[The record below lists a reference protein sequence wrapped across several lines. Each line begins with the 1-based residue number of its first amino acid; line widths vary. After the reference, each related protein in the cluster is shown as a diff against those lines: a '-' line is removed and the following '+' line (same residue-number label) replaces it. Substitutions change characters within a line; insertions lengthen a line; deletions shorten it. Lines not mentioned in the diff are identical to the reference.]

1 MTMDEQLEAK
11 AQAIVESWYWQMAE
25 GHNFRWKSAT
35 KSMTLFYESAPLESD
50 VAQLVIEYLK
60 SREGVTEFVI
70 ANKKWTFDTPW
81 NAKDCW
87 YQTVPSEKW
96 AGTESTKVRVYW
108 ALVQNG
114 DEAADGPYT
123 VENGCKYKVSHSYY
137 WDVTG
142 APALPASSSGV
153 QYSIQGFT
161 RDRETGLFTYIV
173 EKRETVQQDVALY
186 DTAVTAFELSQEEQH
201 LGVTANKVASTGR
214 KASVKN
220 GVIVERKVTKNPDC
234 TSDIVNRVTTEKN
247 VKGAVKVWRKT
258 LRGTVE
264 STTERSAANPLNGS
278 GLEVGET
285 RRSEQTPGELWNN
298 TVEKTT
304 TEPTGEIASE
314 CQKTIFE
321 HRDVTVENVP
331 TAPAKEADEAANG
344 VLKQKTIRKTD
355 ENTYDVT
362 NTTTREKKVEDARTV
377 ERKTLRGTSA
387 AVTHRNLTAAEVAA
401 KTGAQLD
408 VGETRTVEKTPG
420 NLKNLT
426 VEKFEP
432 DTQRIKIA
440 EGCEKTAAVETD
452 TTVESVK
459 VEEIGTVHP
468 QTAEVNKRKSVS
480 YRKNDDGKTAD
491 RTIVVEKHK
500 TQRATGGGG
509 SAGST
514 TTTERT
520 QNATAQEPVTPG
532 GVNVVVE
539 VDNQPNGMGGFNTVK
554 RKTDYNKLLSRGK
567 VKFATEEAE
576 ITTSVND
583 PDGEPSVGM
592 FGTVETQPNDHGS
605 FSVRVTKLVPKP
617 LDSGWI
623 TWRSVRTTQQW
634 RYTYECGVR
643 VFLNQER
650 GRLAVFK
657 RSDAECQISPHFN
670 RYGLMDGSASYT
682 RLLGVEPVATD
693 GGGSRTGK
701 VTFNGKRY
709 NVIRFVGTGNEG
721 TEYSV
726 SVNAIYVA
734 GLNLPPRTY
743 VTSVETFGG

>member
-1 MTMDEQLEAK
+1 MTTEDEAK
-11 AQAIVESWYWQMAE
+11 AKTIVESWYWQMAE

-70 ANKKWTFDTPW
+70 TNKKWTFDKPW

-96 AGTESTKVRVYW
+96 AGTESSKVRVYW

-137 WDVTG
+137 WDVSSQPT
-142 APALPASSSGV
+142 LPASSSGV

-201 LGVTANKVASTGR
+201 LGVKADKVASTGK

-220 GVIVERKVTKNPDC
+220 GVIVERHVTKNPDC

-264 STTERSAANPLNGS
+264 STTSRSEANPLNGS

-304 TEPTGEIASE
+304 KDPVGEIASE

-331 TAPAKEADEAANG
+331 TAPAKEAGEAADG
-344 VLKQKTIRKTD
+344 IIKQKSIRKTD
-355 ENTYDVT
+355 ENTYEVSD
-362 NTTTREKKVEDARTV
+362 TTTREKKVEDARTV

-387 AVTHRNLTAAEVAA
+387 AVTHRNLTAAEVVA
-401 KTGAQLD
+401 KTGAQLA

-426 VEKFEP
+426 VEKFTP

-459 VEEIGTVHP
+459 VEDIGTVHP
-468 QTAEVNKRKSVS
+468 QTVEVNKRKSVS

-500 TQRATGGGG
+500 TQRAVGGGG

-514 TTTERT
+514 TTTNRT
-520 QNATAQEPVTPG
+520 QNATAQEPVAPG

-539 VDNQPNGMGGFNTVK
+539 VDNQPNGMGGFNSVRRTTRHLPNTGRATSALPTERSTTVVSIN
-554 RKTDYNKLLSRGK
+554 TPANPNAPFGHASLSLNEHGSK
-567 VKFATEEAE
+567 
-576 ITTSVND
+576 TTSVTTIT
-583 PDGEPSVGM
+583 PIAIS
-592 FGTVETQPNDHGS
+592 
-605 FSVRVTKLVPKP
+605 
-617 LDSGWI
+617 SGWK
-623 TWRSVRTTQQW
+623 TWTRTVRSPRGI
-634 RYTYECGVR
+634 YTYNCGMI
-643 VFLNQER
+643 VFRNQ
-650 GRLAVFK
+650 K
-657 RSDAECQISPHFN
+657 QIPAMGGAHDYHPSISIN
-670 RYGLMDGSASYT
+670 QYGLYDGTITYADLASFT
-682 RLLGVEPVATD
+682 EGGQGQFGGWVEGHKTIGGVMYNTI
-693 GGGSRTGK
+693 
-701 VTFNGKRY
+701 TFY
-709 NVIRFVGTGNEG
+709 GTGNQGAEAQAAANSIEVKG
-721 TEYSV
+721 V
-726 SVNAIYVA
+726 S
-734 GLNLPPRTY
+734 LPHRTY
-743 VTSVETFGG
+743 ILSS

>member
-1 MTMDEQLEAK
+1 MSDEMTNDEK
-11 AQAIVESWYWQMAE
+11 AETIIKSWFWQMSE
-25 GHNFRWKSAT
+25 SHSFRWSKAV
-35 KSMTLFYESAPLESD
+35 KSMTLFYESAPMSSD
-50 VAQLVIEYLK
+50 IAQLVLQYLK
-60 SREGVTEFVI
+60 TREGVTDFI
-70 ANKKWTFDTPW
+70 INHKKWHFDSPGW
-81 NAKDCW
+81 NAKEAS
-87 YQTVPSEKW
+87 YVTAPSEKW
-96 AGTESTKVRVYW
+96 NGTESTKVRIYW
-108 ALVQNG
+108 TLVQAG
-114 DEAADGPYT
+114 DGTADGPYT
-123 VENGCKYKVSHSYY
+123 VENGCKYRVTHEYY
-137 WDVTG
+137 WDVSDQPT
-142 APALPASSSGV
+142 LPQSSSGV

-186 DTAVTAFELSQEEQH
+186 DTAVTAFELNQEEQH
-201 LGVTANKVASTGR
+201 LGVKANAVASTGK

-220 GVIVERKVTKNPDC
+220 GVLVERKVTKNPDC
-234 TSDIVNRVTTEKN
+234 TSDILNRVTTEKN

-304 TEPTGEIASE
+304 KEPAGEIASE

-321 HRDVTVENVP
+321 HRDVKLENVP

-344 VLKQKTIRKTD
+344 ITKQKSIRKTD
-355 ENTYDVT
+355 ENTFDVT
-362 NTTTREKKVEDARTV
+362 ETTTTEKKVESARTV

-426 VEKFEP
+426 VEKFKP

-480 YRKNDDGKTAD
+480 FRKNEDGKTAD
-491 RTIVVEKHK
+491 RTTVVEKHE

-514 TTTERT
+514 TTTNRT
-520 QNATAQEPVTPG
+520 QNATVQEPVAPG
-532 GVNVVVE
+532 GVNEVVE
-539 VDNQPNGMGGFNTVK
+539 VDNTPNGMGGFNTV
-554 RKTDYNKLLSRGK
+554 RR
-567 VKFATEEAE
+567 ATKYLPN
-576 ITTSVND
+576 S
-583 PDGEPSVGM
+583 
-592 FGTVETQPNDHGS
+592 GTARSSLPTERVETVVKSNTTEDPSAPFGSASVSLNDHGS
-605 FSVRVTKLVPKP
+605 KTTSVTKITPIAIS
-617 LDSGWI
+617 SGWK
-623 TWRSVRTTQQW
+623 TWRRIVRSA
-634 RYTYECGVR
+634 RGIYTYNCGMI
-643 VFLNQER
+643 VFRNQ
-650 GRLAVFK
+650 K
-657 RSDAECQISPHFN
+657 QIPA
-670 RYGLMDGSASYT
+670 M
-682 RLLGVEPVATD
+682 
-693 GGGSRTGK
+693 GGSHDYHPSISINQFGLYDGTISYADLA
-701 VTFNGKRY
+701 N
-709 NVIRFVGTGNEG
+709 FVEGGEQGGVYGGIQEGSITIDGVSHNTKAFYGYGNEG
-721 TEYSV
+721 TEAAVRASQV
-726 SVNAIYVA
+726 IVKGVQ
-734 GLNLPPRTY
+734 LPHRTY
-743 VTSVETFGG
+743 FTS